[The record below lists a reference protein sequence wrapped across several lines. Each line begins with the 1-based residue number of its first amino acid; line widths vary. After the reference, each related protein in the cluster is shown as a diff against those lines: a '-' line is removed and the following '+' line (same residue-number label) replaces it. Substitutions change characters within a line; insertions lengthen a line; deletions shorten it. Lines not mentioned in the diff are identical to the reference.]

1 MTGDGRRITARLARE
16 RLGVGPGADEHA
28 LRAAFREA
36 AKRNHPDRG
45 GDAALFRETVD
56 AYRFLRGEAP
66 EPVPFIPPP
75 RMPARLVIEI
85 PPEIAIVG
93 GLAVVDTA
101 DGRRARV
108 PLPPGMRPGE
118 TVDVGG
124 EAHEIVVRG
133 EGVIVRGDDLWIT
146 ARVDPD
152 LLRDGGRVTVE
163 TPRGQR
169 MLWVSRKAAARAL
182 VRLAG
187 EGLPARGDR
196 RQGDLFVRLAAGE
209 ARAEGPARRM
219 LRQFAA
225 AWAA

>member
-1 MTGDGRRITARLARE
+1 MTARSARE
-16 RLGVGPGADEHA
+16 RLGVAPGADEHA

-36 AKRNHPDRG
+36 AKRDHPDRPG
-45 GDAALFRETVD
+45 GDAALFRETMD

-66 EPVPFIPPP
+66 EPIAFIPPP
-75 RMPARLVIEI
+75 RVPAKLVIEI

-93 GLAVVDTA
+93 GLAMVDTA
-101 DGRRARV
+101 DGRRTRV

-118 TVDVGG
+118 MVNVGG
-124 EAHEIVVRG
+124 EAFEIVVRG
-133 EGVIVRGDDLWIT
+133 DGAIVRGDDLWIT
-146 ARVDPD
+146 ARVDPE
-152 LLRDGGRVTVE
+152 LLRDGGRVTVG
-163 TPRGQR
+163 TPRGER
-169 MLWVSRKAAARAL
+169 TLWVSRKAAARAL

-187 EGLPARGDR
+187 EGLPAREDR

>member
-1 MTGDGRRITARLARE
+1 MTARSARE
-16 RLGVGPGADEHA
+16 RLGVAPGADEHA

-36 AKRNHPDRG
+36 AKRDHPDRPG
-45 GDAALFRETVD
+45 GDAALFRETMD

-66 EPVPFIPPP
+66 EPAAFIPPP
-75 RMPARLVIEI
+75 RMPVKLVIEI

-93 GLAVVDTA
+93 GLAMVDAA
-101 DGRRARV
+101 DGRRTRV

-118 TVDVGG
+118 TITVAG
-124 EAHEIVVRG
+124 ETFEIVVRG
-133 EGVIVRGDDLWIT
+133 DGAIVRGDDLWIT
-146 ARVDPD
+146 ARVDPE
-152 LLRDGGRVTVE
+152 LLRDGGRVTVD
-163 TPRGQR
+163 TPRGER

-187 EGLPARGDR
+187 EGLPAREDR

>member
-1 MTGDGRRITARLARE
+1 MTARSARE
-16 RLGVGPGADEHA
+16 RLGVAPGADEHA

-36 AKRNHPDRG
+36 AKRNHPDRPG
-45 GDAALFRETVD
+45 GDAALFRETMA

-66 EPVPFIPPP
+66 EPIAFIPPP
-75 RMPARLVIEI
+75 RMPAKRVIEI

-93 GLAVVDTA
+93 GLAMVDTA
-101 DGRRARV
+101 DGRRTRV

-118 TVDVGG
+118 TVNAGG
-124 EAHEIVVRG
+124 EAFEIVVRG
-133 EGVIVRGDDLWIT
+133 EGAIVRGDDLWIT
-146 ARVDPD
+146 ARVDPE
-152 LLRDGGRVTVE
+152 LLRDGGRVTVD
-163 TPRGQR
+163 TPRGER

-187 EGLPARGDR
+187 EGLPAREDR

-209 ARAEGPARRM
+209 ARAEGPARRL

>member
-1 MTGDGRRITARLARE
+1 MTARSARE
-16 RLGVGPGADEHA
+16 RLGVAPGADEHA

-36 AKRNHPDRG
+36 AKRNHPDRPG
-45 GDAALFRETVD
+45 GDAALFRETMD

-66 EPVPFIPPP
+66 EPVAFIPPP
-75 RMPARLVIEI
+75 RMPAKLVIEI

-93 GLAVVDTA
+93 GLAMVDTA
-101 DGRRARV
+101 DGRRTRV

-118 TVDVGG
+118 TITVAG
-124 EAHEIVVRG
+124 EAFEIVVRG
-133 EGVIVRGDDLWIT
+133 DGAIVRGDDLWIT
-146 ARVDPD
+146 ARVDPE
-152 LLRDGGRVTVE
+152 LLRDGGRVTVD
-163 TPRGQR
+163 TPRGER
-169 MLWVSRKAAARAL
+169 LLWVSRKAAARAL

-187 EGLPARGDR
+187 EGLPAREDR

>member
-1 MTGDGRRITARLARE
+1 MTARAARE
-16 RLGVGPGADEHA
+16 RLGVAPGADEHA

-36 AKRNHPDRG
+36 AKRSHPDRPG
-45 GDAALFRETVD
+45 GDAARFRETMD
-56 AYRFLRGEAP
+56 AYRFLRGAAP
-66 EPVPFIPPP
+66 EPIAFIPPP
-75 RMPARLVIEI
+75 RMPVKLVIEI

-93 GLAVVDTA
+93 GLAMVDTS
-101 DGRRARV
+101 DGRRTRA

-118 TVDVGG
+118 TINVGG
-124 EAHEIVVRG
+124 EAFEIVVRG
-133 EGVIVRGDDLWIT
+133 DSAIVRGDDLWIT
-146 ARVDPD
+146 AKVDPE
-152 LLRDGGRVTVE
+152 LLRDGGRVTVD
-163 TPRGQR
+163 TPRGER

-187 EGLPARGDR
+187 EGLPAREGR

>member
-1 MTGDGRRITARLARE
+1 MTARSARE
-16 RLGVGPGADEHA
+16 RLGVAPGADEHA

-36 AKRNHPDRG
+36 AKRNHPDRPG
-45 GDAALFRETVD
+45 GDAALFRETMD

-66 EPVPFIPPP
+66 EPVAFIPPP
-75 RMPARLVIEI
+75 RMPAKLVIEI

-93 GLAVVDTA
+93 GLAMVDAA
-101 DGRRARV
+101 DGRRTRV

-118 TVDVGG
+118 TINVAG
-124 EAHEIVVRG
+124 ETFEIVVRG
-133 EGVIVRGDDLWIT
+133 DGAIVRGDDLWIT
-146 ARVDPD
+146 ARVDPE
-152 LLRDGGRVTVE
+152 LLRDGGRVAVD
-163 TPRGQR
+163 TPRGER

-182 VRLAG
+182 VRLPG
-187 EGLPARGDR
+187 EGLPAREDR

>member
-1 MTGDGRRITARLARE
+1 MTARSARE
-16 RLGVGPGADEHA
+16 RLGVAPGADEHA

-36 AKRNHPDRG
+36 AKRNHPDRPG
-45 GDAALFRETVD
+45 GDAALFRDTMD

-66 EPVPFIPPP
+66 EPVAFVPPP
-75 RMPARLVIEI
+75 RMPAKLVIEI

-93 GLAVVDTA
+93 GLAMVDTA
-101 DGRRARV
+101 DGRRTRV
-108 PLPPGMRPGE
+108 ALPPGMRPGE
-118 TVDVGG
+118 TVNAGG
-124 EAHEIVVRG
+124 EAFEIVVRG
-133 EGVIVRGDDLWIT
+133 DGAIVRGDDLWIT
-146 ARVDPD
+146 ARVDPE
-152 LLRDGGRVTVE
+152 LLRDGGRVTVD
-163 TPRGQR
+163 TPRGAR

-187 EGLPARGDR
+187 EGLPAREDR

>member
-1 MTGDGRRITARLARE
+1 MTARSARE
-16 RLGVGPGADEHA
+16 RLGVAPGADEHV

-36 AKRNHPDRG
+36 AKRNHPDRPG
-45 GDAALFRETVD
+45 GDAALFRETME

-66 EPVPFIPPP
+66 EPVAFIPPP
-75 RMPARLVIEI
+75 RMPAKQVIEI

-93 GLAVVDTA
+93 GLAMVDAA
-101 DGRRARV
+101 DGRRMRA

-118 TVDVGG
+118 MITVGG
-124 EAHEIVVRG
+124 EAFEIVVRG
-133 EGVIVRGDDLWIT
+133 EGAIVRGDDLWIT
-146 ARVDPD
+146 ARVDPE
-152 LLRDGGRVTVE
+152 LLRDGGRVTVD
-163 TPRGQR
+163 TPRGER

-187 EGLPARGDR
+187 EGLPAREDR

>member
-1 MTGDGRRITARLARE
+1 MTARSARE
-16 RLGVGPGADEHA
+16 RLGVAPGADEHA

-36 AKRNHPDRG
+36 AKRNHPDRPG
-45 GDAALFRETVD
+45 GDAALFRETMD

-66 EPVPFIPPP
+66 EPIAFIPPP
-75 RMPARLVIEI
+75 RMPVKLVIEI
-85 PPEIAIVG
+85 PPQIAIGG
-93 GLAVVDTA
+93 GLAMVDTA
-101 DGRRARV
+101 DGRRTRV
-108 PLPPGMRPGE
+108 LLPPGMRPGE
-118 TVDVGG
+118 KIDAAG
-124 EAHEIVVRG
+124 EAFEIVVRG
-133 EGVIVRGDDLWIT
+133 DGVIVRGDDLWIT
-146 ARVDPD
+146 ARVDPE
-152 LLRDGGRVTVE
+152 LLRDGGRVTVD
-163 TPRGQR
+163 TPRGER

-187 EGLPARGDR
+187 EGLPARDDR